1 MTASEIPAA
10 EELVAALAQQL
21 MTSGWRMVTV
31 ESCTGGA
38 IGGLITDRAGS
49 SDWYE
54 GGWITYSNALKAQ
67 LGVPPEAIAVH
78 GAVSE
83 PVALAMAEQGRL
95 RGGVDVSVA
104 VTGVAGPS
112 GGSADKPV
120 GTVWIA
126 WAWPGAVEA
135 RLFHFG
141 GDRIQVR
148 NQATLQAL
156 QGLQQRL

>member
-1 MTASEIPAA
+1 MTASEMPAA
-10 EELVAALAQQL
+10 EKLVTALAQQL
-21 MTSGWRMVTV
+21 MSSGWRMVTV

-54 GGWITYSNALKAQ
+54 GGWITYSNALKEQ
-67 LGVPPEAIAVH
+67 LGVPPEAIVGH

-95 RGGVDVSVA
+95 RAGVDVAVA
-104 VTGVAGPS
+104 VTGVAGPA
-112 GGSADKPV
+112 GGSAEKPV

-126 WAWPGAVEA
+126 WAWPGGIEA
-135 RLFHFG
+135 TLFHFE
-141 GDRIQVR
+141 GDRTRVR
-148 NQATLQAL
+148 NQAALQAL